1 MGISIIVLITLLFS
15 FKLALSIL
23 NYRHRTQPIPEN
35 VKSVYDKNA
44 YAKWLEYSM
53 ANFRL
58 SLFEKSF
65 HFILLIVLLLSGFF
79 GFLEETTDSWFNGGT
94 IHATLAFL
102 GIYFLI
108 RMITDLPFNY
118 YKTFVIEERFGFN
131 RQTTKGFAIDRAKSL
146 ILVVFL
152 GGGLV
157 TLLMVLY
164 REFSNMF
171 FLYAWLALVIIM
183 FFVFILVTKVF
194 IRLFNRLEPLEEGE
208 LREAI
213 VSFVND
219 SGYRIKSISKMDAS
233 KRSTKLNAFF
243 SGMGRFKEI
252 VLFDTLIDKLS
263 TDEIVA
269 VLAHE
274 IAHGKNKDT
283 IRAFLLQIFM
293 LGIYALVIG
302 WTVSSDA
309 IATDFGLSGAHF
321 GFGLL
326 LFSIIIGPI
335 QLIIS
340 PLTSHLSRIAEYKA
354 DRYSAMQ
361 GYKSAMQRALIK
373 LARENFSNLTPHP
386 LFVFFYYDHPTI
398 SNRLRSI
405 DALDPD
411 QPDD

>member
-1 MGISIIVLITLLFS
+1 MGMFIIVLITLLFA

-35 VKSVYDKNA
+35 VKSVYDEDA

-79 GFLEETTDSWFNGGT
+79 GFLEELTNAWFSEGA
-94 IHATLAFL
+94 IFATLAFL

-108 RMITDLPFNY
+108 RMITDLPFDY

-131 RQTTKGFAIDRAKSL
+131 KQTTKGFVSDQIKSL
-146 ILVVFL
+146 VLVVVL

-157 TLLMVLY
+157 TLLMILH
-164 REFSNMF
+164 REFAGMF
-171 FLYAWLALVIIM
+171 FIFAWLALVIIM
-183 FFVFILVTKVF
+183 FLVFILNTKVF
-194 IRLFNRLEPLEEGE
+194 IRLFNKLEPLEEGE

-213 VSFVND
+213 ESFVND
-219 SGYRIKSISKMDAS
+219 TGYRIKSISKMDAS

-283 IRAFLLQIFM
+283 IRLFLQQIIM
-293 LGIYALVIG
+293 LGIYTLVIG

-326 LFSIIIGPI
+326 LFSILIGPI

-340 PLTSHLSRIAEYKA
+340 PLTTHLSRIAEYKA
-354 DRYSAMQ
+354 DMYSALHGYRVAMQ
-361 GYKSAMQRALIK
+361 GALIK

-386 LFVFFYYDHPTI
+386 IFVFFYYDHPTI
-398 SNRLRSI
+398 SSRLQSI
-405 DALDPD
+405 DSLDQRHPNT
-411 QPDD
+411 